1 MCKYCYTVGIFCI
14 FSTSFYGKGR
24 VKASM
29 KGKTV
34 KDQGFSFRGKCLS
47 DIIMLLVFL
56 VNKKTL
62 PQNEGYDWHVLGTQ
76 FVSSGAVNG
85 AVLA

>member
-1 MCKYCYTVGIFCI
+1 
-14 FSTSFYGKGR
+14 
-24 VKASM
+24 M
-29 KGKTV
+29 KGETV

-62 PQNEGYDWHVLGTQ
+62 CHKTKDVIGMY
-76 FVSSGAVNG
+76 
-85 AVLA
+85 